1 MTGRLDQIARA
12 WLPRAF
18 ILVVTLLLLVFGPN
32 VLNAPIPAGAVKL
45 DRAEVHL
52 TGHEAMTVRLPHRWP
67 RDMAEGPARARYVF
81 DLPAAPSDEPRM
93 LLIPT
98 ARLEMSARLN
108 GAVLQRNTPRPSG
121 ESAGFAVLVNLPEG
135 AQGRLEITLERD
147 SGIVAGYL
155 SPVHVAT
162 GSQLGEDAWRWA
174 MGDGVMRTV
183 ALAVHMLMVFAITMV
198 WLWRRNDPIFGWLFL
213 LGAGSLFNVL
223 AASALAPDVLAPLQ
237 PYVILLTS
245 AMGFGMMGLALAI
258 IGAPRPRWIR
268 LAVVAAPVLLCLLA
282 GFSGLPLALWVAV
295 AVVTMAGGAMGAG
308 LLLLGGGLRPTEWDR
323 MVLSVPFLLT
333 ACFSIRDIGVVL
345 GLVDAA
351 FLVTSYARTLI
362 LVAVLALL
370 MGRLVRS
377 LNGLDRANEIQRR
390 KLAEQGAELSRLHQR
405 EQARMISQTREEE
418 RQRLMRDLHD
428 GLSGHLVSIIAL
440 AEKDNADQ
448 QAIEGSAREAL
459 EDLRLVIN
467 SLDVEDGDLRLALA
481 GFRERLEPQ
490 LRRLGVALDWSM
502 EDLPEVSGVTPAG
515 ALTILRILQEAVT
528 NALKHGPA
536 RRIHIRGSADG
547 EDQAVVAVVNDLN
560 GGAGSG
566 SGRGMD
572 NMRRRALDVG
582 GSIQFHRTHDHAI
595 LSLHLPVT
603 LAGS

>member
-1 MTGRLDQIARA
+1 MNRRLSQIGRA
-12 WLPRAF
+12 WLPRVL
-18 ILVVTLLLLVFGPN
+18 ILVVTVLLLIFGPD
-32 VLNAPIPAGAVKL
+32 VLNAPIPSGATKL
-45 DRAEVHL
+45 DRAELHM
-52 TGHEAMTVRLPHRWP
+52 TGHQPVTVSLPHRWP
-67 RDMAEGPARARYVF
+67 RGAPAGPVRARYVF
-81 DLPAAPSDEPRM
+81 DLPAASSQEPRV

-98 ARLEMSARLN
+98 ARLEMRARVD

-121 ESAGFAVLVNLPEG
+121 EGAGFAVLMNLP
-135 AQGRLEITLERD
+135 QGGEQLEIFLERD
-147 SGIVAGYL
+147 AGIMTGYL
-155 SPVHVAT
+155 SPIYIAT
-162 GSQLGEDAWRWA
+162 ESQLGEGAWRWI

-183 ALAVHMLMVFAITMV
+183 ALAVHMLMVFAITLV
-198 WLWRRNDPIFGWLFL
+198 WLSRRNDPIFGWLFF
-213 LGAGSLFNVL
+213 LGVGSLFNVL
-223 AASALAPDVLAPLQ
+223 AASALAPEALAPLQ

-245 AMGFGMMGLALAI
+245 AMGFGMVGLALAI
-258 IGAPRPRWIR
+258 IDAPRPGWVR
-268 LAVVAAPVLLCLLA
+268 LGVVAAPVLLCLLA
-282 GFSGLPLALWVAV
+282 GLGGLPLAFWVAIS
-295 AVVTMAGGAMGAG
+295 VVTMAIGAMGAG

-362 LVAVLALL
+362 LVAVLVLL

-377 LNGLDRANEIQRR
+377 LNGLDRANELQRL
-390 KLAEQGAELSRLHQR
+390 KLMEQGAELSRLHQR
-405 EQARMISQTREEE
+405 EQARMIHQTREEE

-440 AEKDNADQ
+440 AEKDDADQ

-481 GFRERLEPQ
+481 GFRERLEPR

-528 NALKHGPA
+528 NGLKHGPA
-536 RRIHIRGSADG
+536 RRIGIRGLADG
-547 EDQAVVAVVNDLN
+547 EDHAVLVVVNDLH
-560 GGAGSG
+560 GDSG
-566 SGRGMD
+566 PGNGRGME
-572 NMRRRALDVG
+572 NMRRRARALGGDV
-582 GSIQFHRTHDHAI
+582 QFDRESRQAA

-603 LAGS
+603 LAEH